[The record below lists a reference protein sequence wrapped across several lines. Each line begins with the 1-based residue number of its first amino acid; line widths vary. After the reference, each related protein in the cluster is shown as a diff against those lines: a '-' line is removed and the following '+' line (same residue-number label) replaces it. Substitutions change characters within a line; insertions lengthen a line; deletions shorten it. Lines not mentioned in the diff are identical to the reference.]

1 MESRMQLRRMGEPNC
16 NVLTE
21 KLKSFNRQMYQNIW
35 IEHAKE
41 DEDGNE
47 EPVDLKK
54 ECELAGYSFDYIYK
68 HGEHPP

>member
-1 MESRMQLRRMGEPNC
+1 MGNQDYDE
-16 NVLTE
+16 LTE
-21 KLKSFNRQMYQNIW
+21 KLKAFNRSLYQNIW

-54 ECELAGYSFDYIYK
+54 ECELAGYTFDYIYE